1 MNKKYMAINALII
14 CVGLGIILGLIYEKN
29 NIKSEKIDTNNTNE
43 YNEKDKD
50 KIIYNYKFDEYNDL
64 NIPYINF
71 LIHNKETEDINDE
84 IREIMLLKPTSK
96 YKYYINNDILTLLI
110 TNDDRIIETY
120 NINIKT
126 HKFMTFKDI
135 CDYMNIDFLDAK
147 KYLAYKLKEKKGD
160 EVLLGRTESH
170 MYNIL
175 QYDKNYYIDEN
186 NKINVILDNENIIID
201 NISIPGDKDQTTLDF
216 IIENEL
222 YLLGGKKSIS
232 EITNKEK
239 IWYAFILS
247 GGFKTNYLETKEAT
261 DLRYALSNSSLSNF
275 NITMDDINYE
285 GNRESRCYEYNET
298 TDRFIDVGCHKG
310 IHFVNYKYLKISE
323 YVKDG
328 NKYTIS
334 AKFLWNWENES
345 QLAALFGSYEDAK
358 NGKNPVYEVPEGK
371 TTFTYDEMN
380 NIIDNNSIE
389 TYHFT
394 FEKEDNKFK
403 LIDFYVTR

>member
-1 MNKKYMAINALII
+1 MNKKYIAINALII
-14 CVGLGIILGLIYEKN
+14 CIGLGIILGLIYEKN
-29 NIKSEKIDTNNTNE
+29 STKKENNINNTNE
-43 YNEKDKD
+43 YTENDKD

-71 LIHNKETEDINDE
+71 IIHNKETEDINDE
-84 IREIMLLKPTSK
+84 IRKIMLLKPTSE

-160 EVLLGRTESH
+160 EVLLGRTGNH
-170 MYNIL
+170 MYYIL

-239 IWYAFILS
+239 IWYAFELS
-247 GGFKTNYLETKEAT
+247 GGFKTNYLGTKEAK
-261 DLRYALSNSSLSNF
+261 DLRDALSNSSLSNF
-275 NITMDDINYE
+275 NMTMDDINLF
-285 GNRESRCYEYNET
+285 GNRGTRCYEYNET

-310 IHFVNYKYLKISE
+310 IHFVDYRYLKTSE
-323 YVKDG
+323 YVKEGDI
-328 NKYTIS
+328 YTIS

-345 QLAALFGSYEDAK
+345 QLAALFGSYDDAK
-358 NGKNPVYEVPEGK
+358 NGQNPVYKVPEGK
-371 TTFTYDEMN
+371 HTFTYAEMDE
-380 NIIDNNSIE
+380 IINNNSIE

-394 FEKEDNKFK
+394 FKKEDNQFK

>member
-1 MNKKYMAINALII
+1 MNKKYIAINALIL
-14 CVGLGIILGLIYEKN
+14 CVGLGIILGLIYEKKN
-29 NIKSEKIDTNNTNE
+29 TKSEQKGNNTNE
-43 YNEKDKD
+43 YTENDKD

-71 LIHNKETEDINDE
+71 IIHNKETEDINDE
-84 IREIMLLKPTSK
+84 IRKIMLLKPTSE

-160 EVLLGRTESH
+160 EVLLGRTGNH
-170 MYNIL
+170 MYYIL

-239 IWYAFILS
+239 IWYAFELS
-247 GGFKTNYLETKEAT
+247 GGFKTNYLGTKEAK
-261 DLRYALSNSSLSNF
+261 DLRDALSNSSLSNF
-275 NITMDDINYE
+275 NMTMDDINLF
-285 GNRESRCYEYNET
+285 GNRGTRCYEYNET

-310 IHFVNYKYLKISE
+310 IHFVDYRYLKTSE
-323 YVKDG
+323 YVKEGDI
-328 NKYTIS
+328 YTIS

-345 QLAALFGSYEDAK
+345 QLAALFGSYDDAK
-358 NGKNPVYEVPEGK
+358 NGQNPVYKVPEGK
-371 TTFTYDEMN
+371 HTFTYAEMDE
-380 NIIDNNSIE
+380 IINNNSIE

-394 FEKEDNKFK
+394 FKKEDNQFK